1 MAGKMMEYRI
11 PIPHIYKSIALAS
24 SDPAGTYYK
33 YAESYIR
40 SNYPELILI
49 RHEKGVAV
57 CILKEN

>member
-1 MAGKMMEYRI
+1 MEYRI

-33 YAESYIR
+33 YVESYIR
-40 SNYPELILI
+40 SNYPELTLI